1 MKDIK
6 LRKITLL
13 KGAEVTVDFSQR
25 QTSCKKCK
33 KLIRFGVT
41 KNEKYIPISK
51 KDGDWEQH
59 FASCV
64 SAKSFSKKDTKKEI
78 DKRLDQMEKERE
90 KLNKNN
96 R

>member
-1 MKDIK
+1 MKIIDLRTIK
-6 LRKITLL
+6 LLS
-13 KGAEVTVDFSQR
+13 GAEVTVDFSQR

-41 KNEKYIPISK
+41 KNEKYMPISK
-51 KDGDWEQH
+51 KDGDWESH
-59 FASCV
+59 FASCEP
-64 SAKSFSKKDTKKEI
+64 AKSFRKKDTKKEI

>member
-1 MKDIK
+1 M
-6 LRKITLL
+6 
-13 KGAEVTVDFSQR
+13 
-25 QTSCKKCK
+25 
-33 KLIRFGVT
+33 
-41 KNEKYIPISK
+41 PISK
-51 KDGDWEQH
+51 KDGDWELH
-59 FASCV
+59 FASCE